1 MSSHPDKSAQD
12 LASKASGMA
21 YIREAARRIE
31 ALLEGQ
37 EEAFALAADAV
48 RICIANDGRV
58 FLFGTGHSHM
68 LAEEGHF
75 RAGGLACVVPILSS
89 AVMLHESATA
99 SSHLERLSGVAKFL
113 LSRYE
118 IEPRDVVVIFSTS
131 GVNAAPVE
139 AAKAARAAGATVIA
153 VTSQA
158 YSAHIAAGRER
169 LADVATIVLDNK
181 APPGDALLPLTD
193 EGPARG
199 RSRRLRAQ
207 RFSTRC

>member
-1 MSSHPDKSAQD
+1 MSSHPDKSAQN
-12 LASKASGMA
+12 LAGKASGMA

-99 SSHLERLSGVAKFL
+99 GSHLERLSGVAKFL
-113 LSRYE
+113 LSRYKLSRATSSSSFPPAASTPRRSRLRRPR
-118 IEPRDVVVIFSTS
+118 EP
-131 GVNAAPVE
+131 
-139 AAKAARAAGATVIA
+139 
-153 VTSQA
+153 
-158 YSAHIAAGRER
+158 
-169 LADVATIVLDNK
+169 
-181 APPGDALLPLTD
+181 
-193 EGPARG
+193 PAR
-199 RSRRLRAQ
+199 RSSQ
-207 RFSTRC
+207 